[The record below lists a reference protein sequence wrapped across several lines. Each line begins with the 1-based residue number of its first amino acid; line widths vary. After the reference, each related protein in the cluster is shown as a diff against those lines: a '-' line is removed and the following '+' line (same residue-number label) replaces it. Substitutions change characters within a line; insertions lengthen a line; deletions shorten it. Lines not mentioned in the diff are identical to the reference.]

1 MKLWSNKVQE
11 YFNSKAENYDKVHF
25 TDNSIRFIFERKRFE
40 MVNRQLKSKGKILD
54 AACGTGHY
62 IANLNKD
69 FNHYGA
75 DISDEM
81 VNICKGKGMENIVK
95 SSFESLPFDDNFF
108 ESVICVNAF
117 QYSKNPKKALKE
129 LLRVTKDKGILVI
142 TLWNSRSIRNFIRSI
157 LASLFIKNNIEDRHV
172 FYSEEKFLSL
182 ISEYNINI
190 SNIEYYNF
198 GPWWMSHKEHNPV
211 LIEFLRSIESKAN
224 RSMLKKYSSEFIVK
238 IIKNG

>member
-117 QYSKNPKKALKE
+117 QRDNLSY
-129 LLRVTKDKGILVI
+129 
-142 TLWNSRSIRNFIRSI
+142 F
-157 LASLFIKNNIEDRHV
+157 LFLSSGPTTV
-172 FYSEEKFLSL
+172 FYGTL
-182 ISEYNINI
+182 
-190 SNIEYYNF
+190 
-198 GPWWMSHKEHNPV
+198 
-211 LIEFLRSIESKAN
+211 
-224 RSMLKKYSSEFIVK
+224 
-238 IIKNG
+238 